1 MRRGDLPVFVLQN
14 VSVRALKHAGPRS
27 REALVRCKARS
38 VLSKLAPTPTGLDAN
53 HLDARIAQKL
63 VEQPNGIRA
72 ASHASDQMRWQ
83 ALFRCEDLLAGFTAN
98 HRMKI
103 PHHH

>member
-1 MRRGDLPVFVLQN
+1 MRRGDLPVFILQN

-27 REALVRCKARS
+27 RETLACRKARS
-38 VLSKLAPTPTGLDAN
+38 VLSKLAPAATRLDAN

-72 ASHASDQMRWQ
+72 ASNASNQMGRQ
-83 ALFRCEDLLAGFTAN
+83 ASLRRQNLLARFTAN
-98 HRMKI
+98 DRM
-103 PHHH
+103 